1 MTHFTPFFIV
11 SVVDFEQVN
20 VSWVISLFFVN
31 AVLSTNKI
39 SIFLFLG
46 GNAWDVLVIIFLG
59 KLSIYLF
66 KIFIYRCY
74 EKVSKA
80 NQFQEKYIK
89 YTLTIESS
97 QWLAD
102 RAKKGE

>member
-1 MTHFTPFFIV
+1 MCEICSKSTIKTPKMTSVHQLIHLTHFTPFFIV

-46 GNAWDVLVIIFLG
+46 GTLG
-59 KLSIYLF
+59 TFWLLF
-66 KIFIYRCY
+66 FW
-74 EKVSKA
+74 E
-80 NQFQEKYIK
+80 N
-89 YTLTIESS
+89 
-97 QWLAD
+97 
-102 RAKKGE
+102 

>member
-1 MTHFTPFFIV
+1 MLAGLYLCSLLMLFSRLTKFQYSFF
-11 SVVDFEQVN
+11 
-20 VSWVISLFFVN
+20 W
-31 AVLSTNKI
+31 
-39 SIFLFLG
+39 G
-46 GNAWDVLVIIFLG
+46 GDAWDVLVIIFLG